1 IIIILNMEI
10 VASKEEIIGN
20 PKLLG
25 AGPEQ
30 QAAGLVSN
38 PQQQQQQQSLGASAI
53 SRYRSEGG
61 CIGQSNNGSYSD
73 GHGGG
78 SAVPQATGTSNPYS
92 MAISGI
98 KTDSGDFQRP
108 AMGGVRGVN
117 SQQVRQQN
125 TYGRPSVAPPYQ
137 PAPVYSNK
145 RPIAKNETPARIVP
159 IAALNPYQDRWTIK
173 ARVTAKSDVR
183 RFHNT
188 RGDGKVFSFD
198 LLDADNGEIR
208 ATCFNNVVDQ
218 FYDKIDVGMVY
229 FITKGSLKA
238 AQKNFNHLKNDWEI
252 FLESSSIV
260 KPCFEGDGSI
270 PQQQFHFRPIGDVEN
285 MENNAMVNVIR
296 IVVSI
301 NLLSTIM
308 RKNGIETHKRTL
320 QIKDRSGHSVEITM
334 WGSFCHKEGQQIQD
348 LCDFGQNPVLAVKAG
363 RVSDFSGKSVGTI
376 SSTQLLINP
385 DIPAAHQLRDWFDG
399 GRHSVSQLISREG
412 GTSMRTELRKTVSA
426 IKDEGLGRAT
436 VFYIKPDN
444 FCYIACPLDNGGK
457 QCNKK
462 VTNNGDGTW
471 RCDRC
476 DCTVPELQDHTG
488 PTWVTAFQEVGE
500 EIMQHPAKEL
510 FLWSQTDNQKFIEA
524 IQKLTFTEHLF
535 KLKVKEEMYNDEQR
549 LKLTMVRVDC
559 IDWVVESKLMI
570 DSITKL
576 DVPIGSEINGGR
588 HSFGNTT

>member
-1 IIIILNMEI
+1 MEI
-10 VASKEEIIGN
+10 VASKEEIVGN

-30 QAAGLVSN
+30 QAAGPGSN
-38 PQQQQQQQSLGASAI
+38 PQQQQQKSLGATAVSGQGLPQQAAPHTNAG
-53 SRYRSEGG
+53 YRSEGG
-61 CIGQSNNGSYSD
+61 GIGQSNNGSYSD
-73 GHGGG
+73 GHGRG
-78 SAVPQATGTSNPYS
+78 SAVPQATGTANPYS
-92 MAISGI
+92 VAISGV
-98 KTDSGDFQRP
+98 KTDSGGFQRP
-108 AMGGVRGVN
+108 AMGGVGGVN
-117 SQQVRQQN
+117 SQQVQQQN

-137 PAPVYSNK
+137 PAPVYSN
-145 RPIAKNETPARIVP
+145 RGPIAKNESPARIVP
-159 IAALNPYQDRWTIK
+159 IAALNPYQGRWTIK

-183 RFHNT
+183 RFHNA

-252 FLESSSIV
+252 FLESSSTV
-260 KPCFEGDGSI
+260 EPCFEGDGSI

-285 MENNAMVNVIR
+285 MENNAMVDVIG

-301 NLLSTIM
+301 NLSSTIM

-348 LCDFGQNPVLAVKAG
+348 LCDSGQNPVLAVKAG

-376 SSTQLLINP
+376 SSTQLLIDP
-385 DIPAAHQLRDWFDG
+385 DIPAAHQLRDWFDRE
-399 GRHSVSQLISREG
+399 GRHSVSQSISREG
-412 GTSMRTELRKTVSA
+412 GTGMRTELRKTVSA
-426 IKDEGLGRAT
+426 IKDEGLGRGDKPDWITVRAT

-444 FCYIACPLDNGGK
+444 FCYTACPLDNGGK

-476 DCTVPELQDHTG
+476 DRTVPECDYRS
-488 PTWVTAFQEVGE
+488 VFQ
-500 EIMQHPAKEL
+500 
-510 FLWSQTDNQKFIEA
+510 FLI
-524 IQKLTFTEHLF
+524 IQETLS
-535 KLKVKEEMYNDEQR
+535 
-549 LKLTMVRVDC
+549 C
-559 IDWVVESKLMI
+559 
-570 DSITKL
+570 
-576 DVPIGSEINGGR
+576 
-588 HSFGNTT
+588 